1 MTDESY
7 PNKAALYEALA
18 TIGDALAGGLRRS
31 TVPEGLFEEAPER
44 EPESLEQRSAESP
57 DAASTD
63 GRAPAR
69 APFAASDSLES
80 DRSEEIDTATA
91 LSALEA
97 EVKTCTR
104 CVLSSGRHKAVFG
117 QGVIEPLVL
126 VIGEGPGAEEDKQGL
141 PFVGA
146 SGQLLDKMLA
156 SIGLYRD
163 QNCYIANIVK
173 CRPPNNREPS
183 PDERATCMPYL
194 RRQITLLKPRFILC
208 AGRTAA
214 QAMLGTA
221 EGINKLRA
229 TIRDF
234 DGIPL
239 VPTYHPSALLR
250 DESLKRP
257 AWEDLKRLRS
267 LIEAERGLND

>member
-1 MTDESY
+1 MTDGAY
-7 PNKAALYEALA
+7 PDRADLYEALA
-18 TIGDALAGGLRRS
+18 TIGDALKGGLRYS
-31 TVPEGLFEEAPER
+31 AVPDALYQPEPTQVPADTSSGLFGIDLGADAKAADIPDSDR
-44 EPESLEQRSAESP
+44 ASVLAQLEQ
-57 DAASTD
+57 
-63 GRAPAR
+63 
-69 APFAASDSLES
+69 
-80 DRSEEIDTATA
+80 
-91 LSALEA
+91 
-97 EVKTCTR
+97 EVNTCTR
-104 CVLSSGRHKAVFG
+104 CILSSGRHRAVFG
-117 QGVIEPLVL
+117 QGVLDPLVL
-126 VIGEGPGAEEDKQGL
+126 IIGEGPGAEEDKQGL

-183 PDERATCMPYL
+183 PDERAACMPYL
-194 RRQITLLKPRFILC
+194 KRQIALLKPRFILC
-208 AGRTAA
+208 AGRTAT
-214 QAMLGTA
+214 QAMLGTT

-229 TIRDF
+229 SVRDF

-267 LIEAERGLND
+267 LIEAERGIHD

>member
-1 MTDESY
+1 MADQNY
-7 PNKAALYEALA
+7 PDKVALYEALA
-18 TIGDALAGGLRRS
+18 SIGDALAGGLRRS
-31 TVPEGLFEEAPER
+31 AVPAELFAATTDA
-44 EPESLEQRSAESP
+44 EPELVDSRAA
-57 DAASTD
+57 DAA
-63 GRAPAR
+63 GAALPEVPA
-69 APFAASDSLES
+69 AASDRAE
-80 DRSEEIDTATA
+80 T
-91 LSALEA
+91 LSRLEA
-97 EVKTCTR
+97 EVKVCTR
-104 CVLSSGRHKAVFG
+104 CVLSSGRHAAVFG
-117 QGVIEPLVL
+117 QGVLDPLVL

-146 SGQLLDKMLA
+146 SGHLLDKMLA

-163 QNCYIANIVK
+163 RNCYIANIFK

-183 PDERATCMPYL
+183 PDERAACMPYL
-194 RRQITLLKPRFILC
+194 RQQITLLKPRFILC

-214 QAMLGTA
+214 QAMLGTS

-234 DGIPL
+234 EGISL
-239 VPTYHPSALLR
+239 VPTFHPSALLR

-267 LIEAERGLND
+267 LIEAERGNRE